1 DGTRVLS
8 DIKPCGEGYNIT
20 CTIANS
26 TKTVLN
32 VELYVTEER
41 YAHQL
46 IGNFEDNAEN
56 VYKGIM
62 ALLSGDVNYIFN
74 D

>member
-1 DGTRVLS
+1 MVNARSVLAS
-8 DIKPCGEGYNIT
+8 IQ
-20 CTIANS
+20 
-26 TKTVLN
+26 TVKA
-32 VELYVTEER
+32 EER

-46 IGNFEDNAEN
+46 IGNFEDNAEH

-74 D
+74 E